1 MDNINHGAN
10 APEFETTLIPGKDAA
25 DSTVLSTGATL
36 GPYQILGKLGEGGM
50 GAVYKARHSRLDKM
64 VAIKVLSA
72 AVTHEP
78 EAIARFEREMK
89 AVGKLNHPNIVQAY
103 DAGEVNGTHYLAMEY
118 IDGTD
123 LKKLVNDRGPMSVV
137 NACKAIRQ
145 AALALASAHEA
156 GLVHRDIKPSNLL
169 LTKSGQI
176 KLLDLGLARLAG
188 EAATNSSDLTTEGES
203 FGTPDYMAPEQWEDA
218 HSADARTDLYALG
231 CTLFFLLTGRTP
243 FGSDAHRTA
252 ANKMKS
258 HLMDP
263 VPDLHAAREDAP
275 QDLDA
280 IYRKLMA
287 KKPEDR
293 FQSAMELAEA
303 LTPFSS
309 TKSSAGTAP
318 ADAIPATAPVVK
330 VNEPTSPP
338 SVPQAGSRSGQAGG
352 TRRFYQLAGGA
363 AAFIV
368 LLGVIVITITGKDGQ
383 KTTVKIPEGTPVEV
397 DPAPG
402 SKVSIT
408 QAPESDTSVIPEA
421 VVDAP
426 RNLAIR
432 LTPGA
437 YVEIPSLKLDPAAP
451 CTIEAWATPLDANH
465 ADKHVAG
472 WPGPCS
478 LYVSR
483 AELNWS
489 FGLSRNGGPFQFL
502 LSPAPA
508 VLDRRIHLAAVRT
521 GQEFRL
527 FVDGQRV
534 GSSPEHANPLVDQRA
549 PFSLSSSRL
558 PFSGDYDEVRVSR
571 VARYDESFTP
581 KIRWE
586 PDADTLALYH
596 CDENGGEQL
605 VDSSSQKHHGQI
617 FGPATWLG
625 IDQAAKSEDAP
636 KPAVATFDAPAAKAH
651 QDAWA
656 KHLGVS
662 VESTNSIGIKMIL
675 IPPGEFLMGA
685 DEADTDAAPHEKP
698 QHQVRLTKPFAI
710 GATEVTN
717 RQFHEFIKATQY
729 VTQAES
735 DGQGAFEVNQKIRQ
749 PSNTWNSPETRKKS
763 GDDHPVRCVSWEDA
777 RRFCEWLTQT
787 EGQTYRLPTEA
798 EWEFACRAGTAT
810 RYSFGNHL
818 SDSPSPPGTSGAAL
832 REVAQLPA
840 NPFGLFDMHGN
851 VNEFCLDSGRTY
863 TAEPVTDPRGSL
875 EIDRPA
881 AVRGGA
887 ISSHPARLRSSNR
900 YLNDARQFP
909 EINFATTVLGFRVV
923 REIASSPP
931 TAKAPFEDQQARAH
945 QEAWA
950 AHLKLPVESTNSV
963 GMKFQLIPPGEFLMG
978 STDEQV
984 TVAHRLATEAK
995 AMSTV
1000 LERIQLAERPQH
1012 RVVISRPFLIGSME
1026 VTNAD
1031 FQKFVEATQYVT
1043 EAEQF
1048 GFGDDGEKQLTD
1060 KVTEEQKKLTWRAPG
1075 YEVTEQHPVSQV
1087 SWNDGIAY
1095 CRWLST
1101 QEQAVYRLPTEAE
1114 WEYACR
1120 AGTTTHYSFS
1130 DDEQSLEKFGWYG
1143 LNAQGRPEVVGAKLA
1158 NGFGLHDMHGNLF
1171 EWCQDIFDEAWY
1183 QRTPTF
1189 DPVGPVSENASGTYY
1204 VVRGGFWGGSAP
1216 LCRSAFRI
1224 NHSAAYRHRSG
1235 GFRVVREI
1243 TQEAKP
1249 E

>member
-1 MDNINHGAN
+1 MDNINHGET
-10 APEFETTLIPGKDAA
+10 APELETTLISGKGAA

-89 AVGKLNHPNIVQAY
+89 AVGKLNHPNIVQAH

-137 NACKAIRQ
+137 QACQAIRQ

-169 LTKSGQI
+169 IAKSGQI

-188 EAATNSSDLTTEGES
+188 EASTNTSDLTTEGES

-243 FGSDAHRTA
+243 FGNGTHRTA

-258 HLMDP
+258 HLLDP
-263 VPDLHAAREDAP
+263 VPGLHAAREDAP
-275 QDLDA
+275 LDLDA

-293 FQSAMELAEA
+293 FQSAAELAEV

-309 TKSSAGTAP
+309 TTSSTDPAPTDASSATALG
-318 ADAIPATAPVVK
+318 VK
-330 VNEPTSPP
+330 DNEPTPP
-338 SVPQAGSRSGQAGG
+338 SSIPPDVSRGAGP
-352 TRRFYQLAGGA
+352 RRFYPLAGGA

-408 QAPESDTSVIPEA
+408 QAPKSDSPPIPEA
-421 VVDAP
+421 VVDAQ

-437 YVEIPSLKLDPAAP
+437 YVEVPSLKLDPAAP
-451 CTIEAWATPLDANH
+451 YTIEAWVTPLDANH

-478 LYVSR
+478 LYVSK

-489 FGLSRNGGPFQFL
+489 YGLSRDGAAFQFL
-502 LSPAPA
+502 LSPTPA

-534 GSSPEHANPLVDQRA
+534 GSSPEHANPLVNQRA
-549 PFSLSSSRL
+549 PFSLSASKQ
-558 PFSGDYDEVRVSR
+558 PFSGDYDEVRISR

-581 KIRWE
+581 KIRLE

-605 VDSSSQKHHGQI
+605 VDSSSQKHHGKI
-617 FGPATWLG
+617 IGPATWLR

-636 KPAVATFDAPAAKAH
+636 KPAVATFDAAAAKAH

-662 VESTNSIGIKMIL
+662 VESTNSIGMKMIL

-685 DEADTDAAPHEKP
+685 DEADADAAPHEKP
-698 QHQVRLTKPFAI
+698 QHQVRLTKPYAI

-717 RQFHEFIKATQY
+717 RQFHEFVKATQY

-735 DGQGAFEVNQKIRQ
+735 DGQGAFEVHQKIRQ
-749 PSNTWNSPETRKKS
+749 PPNTWNSPETRKKS

-787 EGQTYRLPTEA
+787 EGHTYRLPTEA

-810 RYSFGNHL
+810 RYSFGNNL
-818 SDSPSPPGTSGAAL
+818 SDSPTPPGTSGAQL
-832 REVAQLPA
+832 RAVAQLPA

-875 EIDRPA
+875 EIDLPA

-887 ISSHPARLRSSNR
+887 ISSNPPRLRSSNR
-900 YLNDARQFP
+900 YLNDARRFP
-909 EINFATTVLGFRVV
+909 ETNFATTVLGFRVV

-931 TAKAPFEDQQARAH
+931 MAKAPFDDQQARAH

-950 AHLKLPVESTNSV
+950 AHLKLSVESTNSV
-963 GMKFQLIPPGEFLMG
+963 GMKFRLIPPGEFLMG

-984 TVAHRLATEAK
+984 TAAHRLATEAK
-995 AMSTV
+995 VMPTV

-1012 RVVISRPFLIGSME
+1012 RVVISRPFLIGSTE

-1031 FQKFVEATQYVT
+1031 FQKFVEATQYLT

-1048 GFGDDGEKQLTD
+1048 GFGDDGEKQLSD
-1060 KVTEEQKKLTWRAPG
+1060 KITEEQRKLTWRTPG
-1075 YEVTEQHPVSQV
+1075 YVMTEQHPVAQV
-1087 SWNDGIAY
+1087 SWNDAIAY

-1101 QEQAVYRLPTEAE
+1101 QEQAIYRLPTEAE

-1120 AGTTTHYSFS
+1120 AGTTTHYSFG
-1130 DDEQSLEKFGWYG
+1130 DDEQRLEQFGWYSA
-1143 LNAQGRPEVVGAKLA
+1143 NAQGRPEVVGAKLA

-1171 EWCQDIFDEAWY
+1171 EWCQDLFDEAWY
-1183 QRTPTF
+1183 QRSQTF
-1189 DPVGPVSENASGTYY
+1189 DPVGPVAEPAGGTYY

-1235 GFRVVREI
+1235 GFRVMREI
-1243 TQEAKP
+1243 APQE
-1249 E
+1249 